1 MTYTKKTINP
11 TMAIDFTDQVVLVT
25 GAGAGLGYSC
35 AVAFANAGAKLVVT
49 DISREGLDKVV
60 QELENSGTEVL
71 GLLNDVTHS
80 SDVNAMLEAIVRRFG
95 RLDIAVNNAGIAT
108 PLQEF
113 HEVSEAEFDRVM
125 AVNLKG
131 VWLCMQAEIRQMLK
145 QGRGRIVNMASA
157 TSRNT
162 YPNASPYV
170 TSKFAVAGLTRT
182 VAVEYANRDIRI
194 NAICPGNV
202 ATPLVVSL
210 VDDLSVLEKKHAMNR
225 LGTPEEVA
233 NGAMFLASDLSSFST
248 GSLLEVDGGWNA
260 I

>member
-1 MTYTKKTINP
+1 MNF
-11 TMAIDFTDQVVLVT
+11 DFNNKVVLIT
-25 GAGAGLGYSC
+25 GAAAGLGYAC
-35 AVAFANAGAKLVVT
+35 AQAFAAAGAKLVIT
-49 DISREGLDKVV
+49 DISQEALDQAV
-60 QELENSGTEVL
+60 ENLQQDGTEVL
-71 GLLNDVTHS
+71 GLLNDA
-80 SDVNAMLEAIVRRFG
+80 SDSADVGTMMTALVARFG
-95 RLDIAVNNAGIAT
+95 RLDIAVNNAGTAT

-113 HEVSEAEFDRVM
+113 HEVDEAEFDRVI

-145 QGRGRIVNMASA
+145 QGGGRIVNMASA

-162 YPNASPYV
+162 YPHAAPYV

-182 VAVEYANRDIRI
+182 VAVDYADRDIRI

-210 VDDLSVLEKKHAMNR
+210 VEDLSLLSTKHAMKR

-233 NGAMFLASDLSSFST
+233 NGVLFLASELSSFST

>member
-1 MTYTKKTINP
+1 MTF
-11 TMAIDFTDQVVLVT
+11 DFTDKVVLIT
-25 GAGAGLGYSC
+25 GAGAGLGYAC
-35 AVAFANAGAKLVVT
+35 ATAFAAAGAKLVVT
-49 DISREGLDKVV
+49 DISQEALDRVV
-60 QELENSGTEVL
+60 QELQRSGAEVL
-71 GLLNDVTHS
+71 GLLKDV
-80 SDVNAMLEAIVRRFG
+80 SDSADVDAVLKAIIAHYG

-113 HEVSEAEFDRVM
+113 HEVSEDQFDRVM

-145 QGRGRIVNMASA
+145 QGQGRIVNMASA

-210 VDDLSVLEKKHAMNR
+210 VEDLSVLATKHAMNR

-233 NGAMFLASDLSSFST
+233 NGVLFLASDLSSFST

-260 I
+260 T

>member
-1 MTYTKKTINP
+1 MTF
-11 TMAIDFTDQVVLVT
+11 DFTDKVVLIT
-25 GAGAGLGYSC
+25 GAGAGLGHAC
-35 AVAFANAGAKLVVT
+35 AMAFANAGAKVVIT
-49 DISREGLDKVV
+49 DISQEPLDKAVA
-60 QELENSGTEVL
+60 ELQSNGAEVL
-71 GLLNDVTHS
+71 GLLNDAS
-80 SDVNAMLEAIVRRFG
+80 DSADVNRMLERIVERFG
-95 RLDIAVNNAGIAT
+95 RLDIAVNNAGTAT

-113 HEVSEAEFDRVM
+113 HEVGEAEFDRVM

-145 QGRGRIVNMASA
+145 QGGGRIVNMASA

-162 YPNASPYV
+162 YPHAAPYV

-182 VAVEYANRDIRI
+182 VAVDYADRDIRI

-210 VDDLSVLEKKHAMNR
+210 VEDLSVLATRHAIKR

-233 NGAMFLASDLSSFST
+233 NGVMFLASDLSSFST

>member
-1 MTYTKKTINP
+1 MSF
-11 TMAIDFTDQVVLVT
+11 DFKNKVVLIT
-25 GAGAGLGYSC
+25 GAGAGLGYAC
-35 AVAFANAGAKLVVT
+35 AQAFANAGAKIAIT
-49 DISREGLDKVV
+49 DIS
-60 QELENSGTEVL
+60 QEALNSAVADLQNTGAEVL
-71 GLLNDVTHS
+71 GLLNDAGDS
-80 SDVNAMLEAIVRRFG
+80 ADVNAMLDAIVERFG
-95 RLDIAVNNAGIAT
+95 CLDIAVNNAGTAT

-113 HEVSEAEFDRVM
+113 HEVGEAEFDRVM
-125 AVNLKG
+125 GVNLKG

-145 QGRGRIVNMASA
+145 QGGGRIVNMASA

-162 YPNASPYV
+162 FPNASPYV

-182 VAVEYANRDIRI
+182 VAVEYAERDIRI

-210 VDDLSVLEKKHAMNR
+210 VEDLSVLATKHAIKR

-233 NGAMFLASDLSSFST
+233 NGVMFLASDLSSFST

>member
-1 MTYTKKTINP
+1 MTF
-11 TMAIDFTDQVVLVT
+11 DFKNKVVLIT
-25 GAGAGLGYSC
+25 GAGSGLGYAC
-35 AVAFANAGAKLVVT
+35 AVAFANAGAKLAIT
-49 DISREGLDKVV
+49 DISQNSLDKAVV
-60 QELENSGTEVL
+60 ALQDNGAEVL
-71 GLLNDVTHS
+71 GLLNDASDSADVNILLDMIVTH
-80 SDVNAMLEAIVRRFG
+80 FG
-95 RLDIAVNNAGIAT
+95 RLDIAVNNAGTAT

-113 HEVSEAEFDRVM
+113 HEVSEAEFDRVI

-145 QGRGRIVNMASA
+145 QGGGRIVNMASA

-182 VAVEYANRDIRI
+182 VAVEYAERDIRI

-210 VDDLSVLEKKHAMNR
+210 VEDLSVLATKHAIKR

-233 NGAMFLASDLSSFST
+233 NGVMFLASDLSSFST
-248 GSLLEVDGGWNA
+248 GSMLEVDGGWNA

>member
-1 MTYTKKTINP
+1 MTF
-11 TMAIDFTDQVVLVT
+11 DFKNKVVLIT
-25 GAGAGLGYSC
+25 GAGSGLGFAC
-35 AVAFANAGAKLVVT
+35 AVAFANAGAKLAIT
-49 DISREGLDKVV
+49 DISQNSLDKAVV
-60 QELENSGTEVL
+60 ALQDNGAEVL
-71 GLLNDVTHS
+71 GLLNDAS
-80 SDVNAMLEAIVRRFG
+80 DSADVNILLDMIVTRFG
-95 RLDIAVNNAGIAT
+95 RLDIAVNNAGTAT

-113 HEVSEAEFDRVM
+113 HEVSEAEFDRVI

-145 QGRGRIVNMASA
+145 QGGGRIVNMASA

-182 VAVEYANRDIRI
+182 VAVEYAERDIRI

-210 VDDLSVLEKKHAMNR
+210 VEDLSVLATRHAIKR

-233 NGAMFLASDLSSFST
+233 NGVMFLASDLSSFST
-248 GSLLEVDGGWNA
+248 GSMLEVDGGWNA

>member
-1 MTYTKKTINP
+1 
-11 TMAIDFTDQVVLVT
+11 MAFDFHNKVVLIT
-25 GAGAGLGYSC
+25 GAGAGLGFAC
-35 AVAFANAGAKLVVT
+35 AQAFADAGARLAIT
-49 DISREGLDKVV
+49 DISQDALDKAVT
-60 QELENSGTEVL
+60 ELQSSGAEVL
-71 GLLNDVTHS
+71 ALLNDAS
-80 SDVNAMLEAIVRRFG
+80 NSDDVEALLNAIVERFG
-95 RLDIAVNNAGIAT
+95 RLDVAVNNAGTAT

-113 HEVSEAEFDRVM
+113 HEVGEAEFDRVM

-131 VWLCMQAEIRQMLK
+131 VWLCMQAEIRQMLQ
-145 QGRGRIVNMASA
+145 QGGGRIVNMASA

-182 VAVEYANRDIRI
+182 VAVEYADRDIRI

-210 VDDLSVLEKKHAMNR
+210 VEDLSVLATKHAIKR
-225 LGTPEEVA
+225 LGTPQEVA
-233 NGAMFLASDLSSFST
+233 NGVMYLASDLSSFST

>member
-1 MTYTKKTINP
+1 MTF
-11 TMAIDFTDQVVLVT
+11 DFKDKVVLIT
-25 GAGAGLGYSC
+25 GAGAGLGYAC
-35 AVAFANAGAKLVVT
+35 AIAFADAGAKLVIT
-49 DISREGLDKVV
+49 DISSEALDKAVADL
-60 QELENSGTEVL
+60 QEHGVEVL
-71 GLLNDVTHS
+71 GLINDASDS
-80 SDVNAMLEAIVRRFG
+80 SDVNTMLDAIVERFG
-95 RLDIAVNNAGIAT
+95 RLDIAVNNAGTAT

-113 HEVSEAEFDRVM
+113 HEVGEAEFDRVM

-145 QGRGRIVNMASA
+145 QGGGRIVNVASA

-210 VDDLSVLEKKHAMNR
+210 VEDLSVLAKKHAINR
-225 LGTPEEVA
+225 LGTPQEVA
-233 NGAMFLASDLSSFST
+233 NGVMYLASDLSSFST

>member
-1 MTYTKKTINP
+1 MTF
-11 TMAIDFTDQVVLVT
+11 DFKNKVVLIT
-25 GAGAGLGYSC
+25 GAGSGLGYAC
-35 AVAFANAGAKLVVT
+35 AVAFANAGAKLAIT
-49 DISREGLDKVV
+49 DISQGSLDKAVV
-60 QELENSGTEVL
+60 ALQDNGAEVL
-71 GLLNDVTHS
+71 GLLNDAS
-80 SDVNAMLEAIVRRFG
+80 DSADVNILLDMIIARFG
-95 RLDIAVNNAGIAT
+95 RLDIAVNNAGTAT

-113 HEVSEAEFDRVM
+113 HEVSEAEFDRVI

-145 QGRGRIVNMASA
+145 QGGGRIVNMASA

-182 VAVEYANRDIRI
+182 VAVEYAERDIRI

-210 VDDLSVLEKKHAMNR
+210 VEDLSVLATRHAIKR

-233 NGAMFLASDLSSFST
+233 NGVMFLASDLSSFST
-248 GSLLEVDGGWNA
+248 GSMLEVDGGWNA

>member
-1 MTYTKKTINP
+1 MTF
-11 TMAIDFTDQVVLVT
+11 DFKNKVVLIT
-25 GAGAGLGYSC
+25 GAGSGLGYAC
-35 AVAFANAGAKLVVT
+35 AVAFANAGAKLAIT
-49 DISREGLDKVV
+49 DISQNSLDKAVV
-60 QELENSGTEVL
+60 ALQDNGAEVL
-71 GLLNDVTHS
+71 GLLNDAS
-80 SDVNAMLEAIVRRFG
+80 DSADVNILLDMIVTRFG
-95 RLDIAVNNAGIAT
+95 RLDIAVNNAGTAT

-113 HEVSEAEFDRVM
+113 HEVSEAEFDRVI

-145 QGRGRIVNMASA
+145 QGGGRIVNMASA

-182 VAVEYANRDIRI
+182 VAVEYAERDIRI

-210 VDDLSVLEKKHAMNR
+210 VEDLSVLAAKHAIKR

-233 NGAMFLASDLSSFST
+233 NGVMFLASDLSSFST
-248 GSLLEVDGGWNA
+248 GSMLEVDGGWNA

>member
-1 MTYTKKTINP
+1 MTF
-11 TMAIDFTDQVVLVT
+11 DFKNKVVLIT
-25 GAGAGLGYSC
+25 GAGSGLGYAC
-35 AVAFANAGAKLVVT
+35 AVAFANAGAKLAIT
-49 DISREGLDKVV
+49 DISQGSLDKAVV
-60 QELENSGTEVL
+60 ALQDNGAEVL
-71 GLLNDVTHS
+71 GLLNDAS
-80 SDVNAMLEAIVRRFG
+80 DSADVNILLDMIVTRFG
-95 RLDIAVNNAGIAT
+95 RLDIAVNNAGTAT

-113 HEVSEAEFDRVM
+113 HEVSEAEFDRVI

-145 QGRGRIVNMASA
+145 QGGGRIVNMASA

-182 VAVEYANRDIRI
+182 VAVEYAERNIRI

-210 VDDLSVLEKKHAMNR
+210 VEDLSVLATRHAIKR

-233 NGAMFLASDLSSFST
+233 NGVMFLASDLSSFST
-248 GSLLEVDGGWNA
+248 GSMLEVDGGWNA

>member
-1 MTYTKKTINP
+1 MTF
-11 TMAIDFTDQVVLVT
+11 DFKNKVVLIT
-25 GAGAGLGYSC
+25 GAGSGLGYAC
-35 AVAFANAGAKLVVT
+35 AVAFANAGAKLAIT
-49 DISREGLDKVV
+49 DISQNSLDKAVV
-60 QELENSGTEVL
+60 ALQDNGAEVL
-71 GLLNDVTHS
+71 GLLNDAS
-80 SDVNAMLEAIVRRFG
+80 DPADVNILLDMIVTRFG
-95 RLDIAVNNAGIAT
+95 RLDIAVNNAGTAT

-113 HEVSEAEFDRVM
+113 HEVSEAEFDRVI

-145 QGRGRIVNMASA
+145 QGGGRIVNMASA

-182 VAVEYANRDIRI
+182 VAVDYAERDIRI

-210 VDDLSVLEKKHAMNR
+210 VEDLSVLATRHAIKR

-233 NGAMFLASDLSSFST
+233 NGVMFLASDLSSFST
-248 GSLLEVDGGWNA
+248 GSMLEVDGGWNA

>member
-1 MTYTKKTINP
+1 MNF
-11 TMAIDFTDQVVLVT
+11 DFNNKVVLIT
-25 GAGAGLGYSC
+25 GAAAGLGYAC
-35 AVAFANAGAKLVVT
+35 AQAFAAAGAKLVIT
-49 DISREGLDKVV
+49 DISQEALDQAV
-60 QELENSGTEVL
+60 ENLQQDGTEVL
-71 GLLNDVTHS
+71 GLLNDA
-80 SDVNAMLEAIVRRFG
+80 SDSADVGSMMTALVARFG
-95 RLDIAVNNAGIAT
+95 RLDIAVNNAGTAT

-113 HEVSEAEFDRVM
+113 HEVDEAEFDRVI

-145 QGRGRIVNMASA
+145 QGGGRIVNMASA

-162 YPNASPYV
+162 YPHAAPYV

-182 VAVEYANRDIRI
+182 VAVDYADRDIRI

-210 VDDLSVLEKKHAMNR
+210 VEDLSLLSTKHAMKR

-233 NGAMFLASDLSSFST
+233 NGVLFLASELSSFST

>member
-1 MTYTKKTINP
+1 
-11 TMAIDFTDQVVLVT
+11 MAFDFTDEVVLIT
-25 GAGAGLGYSC
+25 GAGAGLGYGC
-35 AVAFANAGAKLVVT
+35 AAAFADAGAKLVVT
-49 DISREGLDKVV
+49 DISQEALDRVV
-60 QELENSGTEVL
+60 QELQRSGAEVL
-71 GLLNDVTHS
+71 GLLKDV
-80 SDVNAMLEAIVRRFG
+80 SDSADVDAMLKAIIAHYG

-113 HEVSEAEFDRVM
+113 HEVSEAQFDRVM

-182 VAVEYANRDIRI
+182 VAMEYANRDIRI

-210 VDDLSVLEKKHAMNR
+210 VEDLSVLATKHAMNR

-233 NGAMFLASDLSSFST
+233 NGVLFLASDLSSFST

-260 I
+260 T

>member
-1 MTYTKKTINP
+1 MTF
-11 TMAIDFTDQVVLVT
+11 DFKNKVVLIT
-25 GAGAGLGYSC
+25 GAGSGLGYAC
-35 AVAFANAGAKLVVT
+35 AVAFANAGAKLAIT
-49 DISREGLDKVV
+49 DISQNSLDKAVV
-60 QELENSGTEVL
+60 ALQDNGAEVL
-71 GLLNDVTHS
+71 GLLNDAS
-80 SDVNAMLEAIVRRFG
+80 DSADVNILLDMIVTRFG
-95 RLDIAVNNAGIAT
+95 RLDIAVNNAGTAT

-113 HEVSEAEFDRVM
+113 HEVSEAEFDRVI

-145 QGRGRIVNMASA
+145 QGGGRIVNMASA

-182 VAVEYANRDIRI
+182 VAVEYAERDIRI

-210 VDDLSVLEKKHAMNR
+210 VEDLSVLATKHAIKR

-233 NGAMFLASDLSSFST
+233 NGVMFLASELSSFST
-248 GSLLEVDGGWNA
+248 GSMLEVDGGWNA

>member
-1 MTYTKKTINP
+1 MTF
-11 TMAIDFTDQVVLVT
+11 DFKDKVVLIT
-25 GAGAGLGYSC
+25 GAGAGLGYAC
-35 AVAFANAGAKLVVT
+35 AMAFADAGAKLAIT
-49 DISREGLDKVV
+49 DISSEALDKAVADL
-60 QELENSGTEVL
+60 QGHGAEVL
-71 GLLNDVTHS
+71 GLINDASDS
-80 SDVNAMLEAIVRRFG
+80 SDVNTMLDAIVERFG
-95 RLDIAVNNAGIAT
+95 RLDIAVNNAGTAT

-113 HEVSEAEFDRVM
+113 HEVGEAEFDRVM

-145 QGRGRIVNMASA
+145 QGGGRIVNVASA

-210 VDDLSVLEKKHAMNR
+210 VEDLSVLAKTHAINR
-225 LGTPEEVA
+225 LGTPQEVA
-233 NGAMFLASDLSSFST
+233 NGVMYLASDLSSFST

>member
-1 MTYTKKTINP
+1 MKF
-11 TMAIDFTDQVVLVT
+11 DFKDKVVLVT
-25 GAGAGLGYSC
+25 GAGAGLGYAC

-49 DISREGLDKVV
+49 DISQAALDNAVE
-60 QELENSGTEVL
+60 ELQNKGAEVL
-71 GLLNDVTHS
+71 GLLNDASDSV
-80 SDVNAMLEAIVRRFG
+80 DVNAMIESIVARFG

-145 QGRGRIVNMASA
+145 QAGGRIVNMASA

-210 VDDLSVLEKKHAMNR
+210 VEDLSVLATKHAINR

-233 NGAMFLASDLSSFST
+233 NGVLFLASDLSSFST

>member
-1 MTYTKKTINP
+1 MTF
-11 TMAIDFTDQVVLVT
+11 DFKNKVVLIT
-25 GAGAGLGYSC
+25 GAGSGLGYAC
-35 AVAFANAGAKLVVT
+35 AVAFANAGAKLVIT
-49 DISREGLDKVV
+49 DISQNSLDKAVV
-60 QELENSGTEVL
+60 ALQDNGAEVL
-71 GLLNDVTHS
+71 GLLNDA
-80 SDVNAMLEAIVRRFG
+80 SDSADLNILLDMIIARFG
-95 RLDIAVNNAGIAT
+95 RLDIAVNNAGTAT

-113 HEVSEAEFDRVM
+113 HEVSEAEFDRVI

-145 QGRGRIVNMASA
+145 QGGGRIVNMASA

-182 VAVEYANRDIRI
+182 VAVEYAERDIRI

-210 VDDLSVLEKKHAMNR
+210 VEDLSVLATKHAIKR

-233 NGAMFLASDLSSFST
+233 NGVMFLASDLSSFST
-248 GSLLEVDGGWNA
+248 GSMLEVDGGWNA

>member
-1 MTYTKKTINP
+1 MTF
-11 TMAIDFTDQVVLVT
+11 DFTGKVVLIT
-25 GAGAGLGYSC
+25 GAGAGLGYAC
-35 AVAFANAGAKLVVT
+35 ATAFAAAGAKLVVT
-49 DISREGLDKVV
+49 DISQEALDRAV
-60 QELENSGTEVL
+60 QELHYSGAEVL
-71 GLLNDVTHS
+71 GLLKDV
-80 SDVNAMLEAIVRRFG
+80 SDSADVDAMLKAIIAHYG

-113 HEVSEAEFDRVM
+113 HEVSEDQFDRVM

-131 VWLCMQAEIRQMLK
+131 VWLCMQAEIRQMLQ

-210 VDDLSVLEKKHAMNR
+210 VEDLSVLATKHAMNR

-233 NGAMFLASDLSSFST
+233 NGVLFLASDLSSFST

-260 I
+260 T

>member
-1 MTYTKKTINP
+1 MTF
-11 TMAIDFTDQVVLVT
+11 DFHNKVVLIT
-25 GAGAGLGYSC
+25 GAGAGLGFAC
-35 AVAFANAGAKLVVT
+35 AQAFADAGARLAIT
-49 DISREGLDKVV
+49 DISQDALDKAVT
-60 QELENSGTEVL
+60 ELQNSGAEVL
-71 GLLNDVTHS
+71 GLLNDVS
-80 SDVNAMLEAIVRRFG
+80 NSDDVEALLKAIVKRFG
-95 RLDIAVNNAGIAT
+95 RLDIAVNNAGTAT

-113 HEVSEAEFDRVM
+113 HEVGEAEFDRVM

-131 VWLCMQAEIRQMLK
+131 VWLCMQAEIRQMLQ
-145 QGRGRIVNMASA
+145 QGGGRIVNMASA

-182 VAVEYANRDIRI
+182 VAVEYADRDIRI

-210 VDDLSVLEKKHAMNR
+210 VEDLSVLATKHAMKR
-225 LGTPEEVA
+225 LGTPQEVA
-233 NGAMFLASDLSSFST
+233 NGVMYLASDLSSFST

>member
-1 MTYTKKTINP
+1 MTF
-11 TMAIDFTDQVVLVT
+11 DFKNKVVLIT
-25 GAGAGLGYSC
+25 GAGSGLGYAC
-35 AVAFANAGAKLVVT
+35 AVAFANAGAKLAIT
-49 DISREGLDKVV
+49 DISQGSLDKAVV
-60 QELENSGTEVL
+60 ALQDNGAEVL
-71 GLLNDVTHS
+71 GLLNDAS
-80 SDVNAMLEAIVRRFG
+80 DSADVNILLDMIVTRFG
-95 RLDIAVNNAGIAT
+95 RLDIAVNNAGTAT

-113 HEVSEAEFDRVM
+113 HEVSEAEFDRVI

-145 QGRGRIVNMASA
+145 QGGGRIVNMASA

-182 VAVEYANRDIRI
+182 VAVEYAERDIRI

-210 VDDLSVLEKKHAMNR
+210 VEDLSVLATRHAIKR

-233 NGAMFLASDLSSFST
+233 NGVMFLASDLSSFST
-248 GSLLEVDGGWNA
+248 GSMLEVDGGWNA

>member
-1 MTYTKKTINP
+1 MTF
-11 TMAIDFTDQVVLVT
+11 DFKNKVVLIT
-25 GAGAGLGYSC
+25 GAGSGLGYAC
-35 AVAFANAGAKLVVT
+35 AVAFANAGAKLAIT
-49 DISREGLDKVV
+49 DISQGSLDKAVFAL
-60 QELENSGTEVL
+60 QDNGAEVL
-71 GLLNDVTHS
+71 GLLNDAS
-80 SDVNAMLEAIVRRFG
+80 DSADVNILLDMIVTRFG
-95 RLDIAVNNAGIAT
+95 RLDIAVNNAGTAT

-113 HEVSEAEFDRVM
+113 HEVSEAEFDRVI

-145 QGRGRIVNMASA
+145 QGGGRIVNMASA

-182 VAVEYANRDIRI
+182 VAVEYAERDIRI

-210 VDDLSVLEKKHAMNR
+210 VEDLSVLATRHAIKR

-233 NGAMFLASDLSSFST
+233 NGVMFLASDLSSFST
-248 GSLLEVDGGWNA
+248 GSMLEVDGGWNA

>member
-1 MTYTKKTINP
+1 MTF
-11 TMAIDFTDQVVLVT
+11 DFKNKVVLIT
-25 GAGAGLGYSC
+25 GAGSGLGYAC
-35 AVAFANAGAKLVVT
+35 AVAFANAGAKLAIT
-49 DISREGLDKVV
+49 DISQGSLDKAVV
-60 QELENSGTEVL
+60 ALQDNGAEVL
-71 GLLNDVTHS
+71 GLLNDAS
-80 SDVNAMLEAIVRRFG
+80 DSADVNILLDMIVTRFG
-95 RLDIAVNNAGIAT
+95 RLDIAVNNAGTAT

-113 HEVSEAEFDRVM
+113 HEVSEAEFDRVI

-145 QGRGRIVNMASA
+145 QGGGRIVNMASA

-182 VAVEYANRDIRI
+182 VAVEYAERNIRI

-210 VDDLSVLEKKHAMNR
+210 VEDLSVLATKHAIKR

-233 NGAMFLASDLSSFST
+233 NGVMFLASDLSSFST
-248 GSLLEVDGGWNA
+248 GSMLEVDGGWNA

>member
-1 MTYTKKTINP
+1 MTF
-11 TMAIDFTDQVVLVT
+11 DFTGKVVLIT
-25 GAGAGLGYSC
+25 GAGAGLGYAC
-35 AVAFANAGAKLVVT
+35 ATAFAAAGAKLVVT
-49 DISREGLDKVV
+49 DISQEALDRVV
-60 QELENSGTEVL
+60 QELHYSGVEVL
-71 GLLNDVTHS
+71 GLLKDV
-80 SDVNAMLEAIVRRFG
+80 SDSADVDAMLKAIIAHYG

-113 HEVSEAEFDRVM
+113 HEVSEDQFDRVM

-210 VDDLSVLEKKHAMNR
+210 VEDLSVLATKHAMNR

-233 NGAMFLASDLSSFST
+233 NGVLFLASDLSSFST

-260 I
+260 T

>member
-1 MTYTKKTINP
+1 MTF
-11 TMAIDFTDQVVLVT
+11 DFKHKVVLIT
-25 GAGAGLGYSC
+25 GAGGGLGYAC
-35 AVAFANAGAKLVVT
+35 AQAFAKAGTKIAIT
-49 DISREGLDKVV
+49 DISQEALDSAVADL
-60 QELENSGTEVL
+60 QDTGAEVL
-71 GLLNDVTHS
+71 GLLNDAS
-80 SDVNAMLEAIVRRFG
+80 DSADVNAMLDAIVERFG
-95 RLDIAVNNAGIAT
+95 CLDIAVNNAGTAT

-113 HEVSEAEFDRVM
+113 HEVGEAEFDRVM
-125 AVNLKG
+125 GVNLKG

-145 QGRGRIVNMASA
+145 QGGGRIVNMASA

-162 YPNASPYV
+162 FPNASPYV

-182 VAVEYANRDIRI
+182 VAVEYAQRDIRI

-210 VDDLSVLEKKHAMNR
+210 VEDLSVLATKHAIKR

-233 NGAMFLASDLSSFST
+233 NGVMFLASDLSSFST

>member
-1 MTYTKKTINP
+1 MTF
-11 TMAIDFTDQVVLVT
+11 DFKDKVVLIT
-25 GAGAGLGYSC
+25 GAGSGLGYAC
-35 AVAFANAGAKLVVT
+35 AVAFANAGAKVAIT
-49 DISREGLDKVV
+49 DISQNVLDKAIVA
-60 QELENSGTEVL
+60 LRDTGTEVL
-71 GLLNDVTHS
+71 GLLNDAS
-80 SDVNAMLEAIVRRFG
+80 DSGDVNILLDAIITRFG
-95 RLDIAVNNAGIAT
+95 RLDIAVNNAGTAT

-113 HEVSEAEFDRVM
+113 HEVGEAEFDRVI

-145 QGRGRIVNMASA
+145 QGGGRIVNMASA

-182 VAVEYANRDIRI
+182 VAVEYAERDIRI

-210 VDDLSVLEKKHAMNR
+210 VEDLSILATKHAIKR

-233 NGAMFLASDLSSFST
+233 NGVMFLASDLSSFST

>member
-1 MTYTKKTINP
+1 MTF
-11 TMAIDFTDQVVLVT
+11 DFKNKVVLIT
-25 GAGAGLGYSC
+25 GAGSGLGYAC
-35 AVAFANAGAKLVVT
+35 AVAFANAGAKLVIT
-49 DISREGLDKVV
+49 DISQNSLDKAVV
-60 QELENSGTEVL
+60 ALQDNGAEVL
-71 GLLNDVTHS
+71 GLLNDAS
-80 SDVNAMLEAIVRRFG
+80 DPADVNILLDMIVTRFG
-95 RLDIAVNNAGIAT
+95 RLDIAVNNAGTAT

-113 HEVSEAEFDRVM
+113 HEVSEAEFDRVI

-145 QGRGRIVNMASA
+145 QGGGRIVNMASA

-182 VAVEYANRDIRI
+182 VAVEYAERDIRI

-210 VDDLSVLEKKHAMNR
+210 VEDLSVLATRHAIKR

-233 NGAMFLASDLSSFST
+233 NGVMFLASDLSSFST
-248 GSLLEVDGGWNA
+248 GSMLEVDGGWNA

>member
-1 MTYTKKTINP
+1 MTF
-11 TMAIDFTDQVVLVT
+11 DFKNKVVLIT
-25 GAGAGLGYSC
+25 GAGSGLGYAC
-35 AVAFANAGAKLVVT
+35 AVAFANAGAKLVIT
-49 DISREGLDKVV
+49 DISQNSLDKAVV
-60 QELENSGTEVL
+60 ALQDNGAEVL
-71 GLLNDVTHS
+71 GLLNDAS
-80 SDVNAMLEAIVRRFG
+80 DSADVNILLDMIVTRFG
-95 RLDIAVNNAGIAT
+95 RLDIAVNNAGTAT

-113 HEVSEAEFDRVM
+113 HEVSEAEFDRVI

-145 QGRGRIVNMASA
+145 QGGGRIVNMASA

-182 VAVEYANRDIRI
+182 VAVEYAERDIRI

-210 VDDLSVLEKKHAMNR
+210 VEDLSVLATRHAIKR

-233 NGAMFLASDLSSFST
+233 NGVMFLASDLSSFST
-248 GSLLEVDGGWNA
+248 GSMLEVDGGWNA

>member
-1 MTYTKKTINP
+1 MTF
-11 TMAIDFTDQVVLVT
+11 DFNDKVVLIT
-25 GAGAGLGYSC
+25 GAGAGLGYAC
-35 AVAFANAGAKLVVT
+35 AVAFANAGAKIAIT
-49 DISREGLDKVV
+49 DISQDALDKAVDD
-60 QELENSGTEVL
+60 LNASGAEVL
-71 GLLNDVTHS
+71 GLLNDAS
-80 SDVNAMLEAIVRRFG
+80 DSADVNAMLGAIVARFG
-95 RLDIAVNNAGIAT
+95 RLDIAVNNAGTAT

-113 HEVSEAEFDRVM
+113 HEVSEAEFDRVI

-145 QGRGRIVNMASA
+145 QGMGRIVNMASA

-162 YPNASPYV
+162 FPNASPYV

-182 VAVEYANRDIRI
+182 VAVEYADRDIRI

-210 VDDLSVLEKKHAMNR
+210 VEDLSVLATKHAIKR

-233 NGAMFLASDLSSFST
+233 NGVMFLASDLSSFST

>member
-1 MTYTKKTINP
+1 MTF
-11 TMAIDFTDQVVLVT
+11 DFKNKVVLIT
-25 GAGAGLGYSC
+25 GAGSGLGYAC
-35 AVAFANAGAKLVVT
+35 AVAFANAGAKLAIT
-49 DISREGLDKVV
+49 DISQNSLDKAVV
-60 QELENSGTEVL
+60 ALQDNGAEVL
-71 GLLNDVTHS
+71 GLLNDAS
-80 SDVNAMLEAIVRRFG
+80 DPADVNILLDMIVTRFG
-95 RLDIAVNNAGIAT
+95 RLDIAVNNAGTAT

-113 HEVSEAEFDRVM
+113 HEVSEAEFDRVI

-145 QGRGRIVNMASA
+145 QGGGRIVNMASA

-182 VAVEYANRDIRI
+182 VAVEYAERDIRI

-210 VDDLSVLEKKHAMNR
+210 VEDLSVLATKHAIKR

-233 NGAMFLASDLSSFST
+233 NGVMFLASDLSSFST
-248 GSLLEVDGGWNA
+248 GSMLEVDGGWNA

>member
-1 MTYTKKTINP
+1 MTF
-11 TMAIDFTDQVVLVT
+11 DFKDKVVLIT
-25 GAGAGLGYSC
+25 GAGAGLGYAC
-35 AVAFANAGAKLVVT
+35 AMAFADAGAKLVIT
-49 DISREGLDKVV
+49 DISSEALDKAVADL
-60 QELENSGTEVL
+60 QEHGVEVL
-71 GLLNDVTHS
+71 GLINDASDS
-80 SDVNAMLEAIVRRFG
+80 SDVNTMLDAIVERFG
-95 RLDIAVNNAGIAT
+95 RLDIAVNNAGTAT

-113 HEVSEAEFDRVM
+113 HEVGEAEFDRVM

-145 QGRGRIVNMASA
+145 QGGGRIVNVASA

-162 YPNASPYV
+162 FPNASPYV

-210 VDDLSVLEKKHAMNR
+210 VEDLSVLAKKHAINR
-225 LGTPEEVA
+225 LGTPQEVA
-233 NGAMFLASDLSSFST
+233 NGVMYLASDLSSFST

>member
-1 MTYTKKTINP
+1 
-11 TMAIDFTDQVVLVT
+11 MAFDFTDEVVLIT
-25 GAGAGLGYSC
+25 GAGAGLGYGC
-35 AVAFANAGAKLVVT
+35 ATAFADAGAKLVVT
-49 DISREGLDKVV
+49 DISQEALDRVV
-60 QELENSGTEVL
+60 QELQRSGAEVL
-71 GLLNDVTHS
+71 GLLKDV
-80 SDVNAMLEAIVRRFG
+80 SDSADVDAMLKAIIAHYG

-113 HEVSEAEFDRVM
+113 HEVSEAQFDRVM

-182 VAVEYANRDIRI
+182 VAMEYANRDIRI

-210 VDDLSVLEKKHAMNR
+210 VEDLSVLATKHAMNR

-233 NGAMFLASDLSSFST
+233 NGVLFLASDLSSFST

-260 I
+260 T